1 MPSQQNTSNNLLAA
15 VEERFF
21 PIKLRGHEDL
31 IQSALEEALG
41 VSLDSLTRGFW
52 VGRKDVNSSTWFEI
66 TVRALPVEGGTA
78 IEVRLQPRWTPA
90 WGWLYGLGIATGC
103 ILIVPLIWALW
114 YAHRRN
120 ERIGRE
126 RLVTLHRA
134 WTELGDAI
142 GAPMRAPGYREPPKR
157 IYESKR
163 RQRVDGPQRVEEEPD
178 AHDEAAVEAA
188 ESSDGSSTR
197 A

>member
-1 MPSQQNTSNNLLAA
+1 MASQQNTSNNLLAT

-41 VSLDSLTRGFW
+41 VSLNSLTRGFW
-52 VGRKDVNSSTWFEI
+52 VGRKDVDASTWFDI

-78 IEVRLQPRWTPA
+78 IEVRLQSRWTPG

-103 ILIVPLIWALW
+103 FLIIPLIWAIW

-120 ERIGRE
+120 ARIGRQ

-142 GAPMRAPGYREPPKR
+142 GAPMRAPGYRETPKR
-157 IYESKR
+157 IYQSKG
-163 RQRVDGPQRVEEEPD
+163 RQRVDGSQRVEEDLDE
-178 AHDEAAVEAA
+178 HDEAAQQEVEPL
-188 ESSDGSSTR
+188 EGSSSR